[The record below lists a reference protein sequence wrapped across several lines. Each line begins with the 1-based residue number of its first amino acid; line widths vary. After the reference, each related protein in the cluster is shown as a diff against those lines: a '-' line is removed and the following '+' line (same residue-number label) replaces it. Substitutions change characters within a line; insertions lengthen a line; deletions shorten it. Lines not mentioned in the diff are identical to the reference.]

1 MKNFNNDQDQ
11 DHDQDRGQ
19 DWTKDGEP
27 QPGAA
32 QKPAKQMVTDG
43 AAPLESGA
51 SGDADDRGRRIAM
64 LRRHAAELSGG
75 QLEWNGIDQL
85 PPEIEEVFWQQII
98 AYETAEPVSL
108 FDLLTAGGVS
118 LPAPVL
124 IHEERMVDKLWEV
137 IYFLAAHGCYLE
149 STDHLSDRE
158 LYTLLWEN
166 FLREPA
172 ILFPD
177 EPRYAYHLDIIGSG
191 SREDQRLFLTYY
203 ADEDDRRLW
212 AQEWP
217 QEPLPAAIPR
227 PYDRDRLLPR
237 PWLHEPG
244 TGQVM

>member
-1 MKNFNNDQDQ
+1 MKDWNKDR
-11 DHDQDRGQ
+11 DQDRGK
-19 DWTKDGEP
+19 DWSKDGEP
-27 QPGAA
+27 QLDES
-32 QKPAKQMVTDG
+32 QKPAKQTAIDG

-51 SGDADDRGRRIAM
+51 RGDADDCRRRVAM

-75 QLEWNGIDQL
+75 QLEWNGVDQL

-98 AYETAEPVSL
+98 AYETAEAVSL

-124 IHEERMVDKLWEV
+124 VHEERIVDKLWEV

-158 LYTLLWEN
+158 LYTVLWEKL
-166 FLREPA
+166 LREPA

-177 EPRYAYHLDIIGSG
+177 DPRYAYHLDIIGSG

-203 ADEDDRRLW
+203 ADENDRRLW
-212 AQEWP
+212 AGEWP
-217 QEPLPAAIPR
+217 HEPLPAAIPR

-244 TGQVM
+244 MGQVM